1 MSTNAVIPPP
11 NSSSLMRHVPRLTA
25 RARALL
31 TAMNLHFAGV
41 AALMVIV
48 LYLIA
53 HMVYVMQS
61 LKSNNDDALA
71 QQHVQLIAAEI
82 AARPLRGLDTKLVV
96 STKDAEA
103 FYSKRLPY
111 ATSEVVA
118 ELGALTKAQGVH
130 LTRAQYAYSPVLSGD
145 SALTEM
151 RIDAGVSGDY
161 RPIVQFINA
170 AERDKLFFVINGINL
185 TGQQTGQVSLRM
197 RLTTY
202 RPIRT
207 SCSQRSFLQKMLL
220 REVSHEGRRRE
231 SQEDDHR
238 WRARCRCADCVVHPL

>member
-11 NSSSLMRHVPRLTA
+11 NSSSLMRRVPRLTA
-25 RARALL
+25 RAKALL

-41 AALMVIV
+41 AALLVIA

-53 HMVYVMQS
+53 HMVFVMQA
-61 LKSNNDDALA
+61 LKSNNDDALS
-71 QQHVQLIAAEI
+71 QQHVQLVAAEI
-82 AARPLRGLDTKLVV
+82 AAKPLRGLDMKLVA
-96 STKDAEA
+96 STKAADV
-103 FYSKRLPY
+103 FYTNRLPY
-111 ATSEVVA
+111 ATSEVVS
-118 ELGALTKAQGVH
+118 ELGTLTKSKGVH
-130 LTRAQYAYSPVLSGD
+130 LTRAQYAYSPVLSGNA
-145 SALTEM
+145 SLTEM

-202 RPIRT
+202 L
-207 SCSQRSFLQKMLL
+207 RSPNPDELQP
-220 REVSHEGRRRE
+220 EIIPAEQTAAGGT
-231 SQEDDHR
+231 Q
-238 WRARCRCADCVVHPL
+238 